1 MATDPL
7 TLAKTFVKTVV
18 RMFYE
23 TEHIV
28 IVDALVFHGALSLQ
42 DLVLVLDMG
51 KNQKTTGK
59 LTGKL
64 REGGL
69 ISVYATSQ

>member
-1 MATDPL
+1 MDP
-7 TLAKTFVKTVV
+7 TSLAKVFVKTAV

-28 IVDALVFHGALSLQ
+28 VIDALVYHGALSLQ
-42 DLVLVLDMG
+42 DLVIVLDWG
-51 KNQKTTGK
+51 KNQKGAAK

-69 ISVYATSQ
+69 ISVYACS